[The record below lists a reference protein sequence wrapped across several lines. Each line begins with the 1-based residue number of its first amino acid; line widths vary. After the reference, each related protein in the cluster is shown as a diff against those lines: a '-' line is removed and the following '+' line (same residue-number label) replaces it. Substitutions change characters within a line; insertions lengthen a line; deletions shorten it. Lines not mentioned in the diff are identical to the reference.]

1 MSDHDGWGHREAGRS
16 FITLFRCRSTFKHFL
31 MIFIEKW
38 IFQNNDTEI
47 VSILP
52 LKYGSCGR
60 DVFYVVGRR
69 SVLLDSNKSSF
80 PSRLVQSLA
89 FHLA

>member
-1 MSDHDGWGHREAGRS
+1 
-16 FITLFRCRSTFKHFL
+16 

-38 IFQNNDTEI
+38 IFQNNDTVI

-52 LKYGSCGR
+52 LKYGSCGI
-60 DVFYVVGRR
+60 DVFYVVDRK

-89 FHLA
+89 FHSA